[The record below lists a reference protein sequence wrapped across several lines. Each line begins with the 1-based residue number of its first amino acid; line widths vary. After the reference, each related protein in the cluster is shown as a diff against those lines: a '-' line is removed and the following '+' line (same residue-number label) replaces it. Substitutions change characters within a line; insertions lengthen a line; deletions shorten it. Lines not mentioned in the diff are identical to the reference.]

1 MSEPADRPV
10 PPRRR
15 SSALAWLLVLVVLL
29 LAGGFGWHHWQGQRA
44 QQAQAASA
52 EHERAQALD
61 ERLDAL
67 RRDQRAQTAR
77 LQQAEATNRLLRDEV
92 LGLGQRAALVED
104 TVHKLSDPARSGAQ
118 ALRLD
123 EVELLLAQGQQRLLL
138 AGDLDGARSAY
149 ALAAQ
154 LLDGVADPAWLNL
167 RQALT
172 QERAALDALGGDPRA
187 VVAGRLEAFA
197 AGLPALPLQAGA
209 GHRAPVA
216 WWERAF
222 AKIVEVHPSADAV
235 AVEPADRA
243 AGLAALRLELTLA
256 HAAVERRDADGYR
269 AALTR
274 ADGWIQRLWP
284 ASNERDAQRRTL
296 QALRELPLTV
306 ALPTLGSTLEQ
317 MRKQRSA
324 G

>member
-15 SSALAWLLVLVVLL
+15 STALAWLLVLVVLL

-138 AGDLDGARSAY
+138 AGDLDGARRAY

-187 VVAGRLEAFA
+187 VAAGRLEAFA
-197 AGLPALPLQAGA
+197 TALPSLPQQAPAAAGA
-209 GHRAPVA
+209 QA

-222 AKIVEVHPSADAV
+222 ARIVEVRPSADAV

-243 AGLAALRLELTLA
+243 AGLAALRLEFTLA
-256 HAAVERRDADGYR
+256 HAAAERRDADGYR
-269 AALTR
+269 AALAR

-284 ASNERDAQRRTL
+284 ASPERDAQRRAL
-296 QALRELPLTV
+296 QALREQPLTL

-317 MRKQRSA
+317 LRKQRSA

>member
-1 MSEPADRPV
+1 MNVPV
-10 PPRRR
+10 DSPHPPRQRT
-15 SSALAWLLVLVVLL
+15 SALAWLLVPVLL
-29 LAGGFGWHHWQGQRA
+29 LGAAAWGWHQWQARRA
-44 QQAQAASA
+44 TQAQVASA
-52 EHERAQALD
+52 EQLRADAL
-61 ERLDAL
+61 EARLDAL

-104 TVHKLSDPARSGAQ
+104 TVHKLSDPARSGVQ

-138 AGDLDGARSAY
+138 AGDLDGARRAY

-154 LLDGVADPAWLNL
+154 VLDGVADPAWLNL

-187 VVAGRLEAFA
+187 VAAGRLEAFVA
-197 AGLPALPLQAGA
+197 ALPALPAQAPAAADGQ
-209 GHRAPVA
+209 AP

-222 AKIVEVHPSADAV
+222 DRIIEVRPSAGAV

-243 AGLAALRLELTLA
+243 AGLAALRLEFTLA
-256 HAAVERRDADGYR
+256 QAAIERRDRDGYR
-269 AALTR
+269 AALAR

-284 ASNERDAQRRTL
+284 ASPARSAQQATLRTL
-296 QALRELPLTV
+296 GDLPLAV
-306 ALPTLGSTLEQ
+306 ELPTLGSTLEQ
-317 MRKQRSA
+317 LRKQRSA

>member
-1 MSEPADRPV
+1 MSESVDRPV
-10 PPRRR
+10 PPRRTG
-15 SSALAWLLVLVVLL
+15 SALAWLLVPVLL
-29 LAGGFGWHHWQGQRA
+29 LVAGGFGWQRWQGQRA
-44 QQAQAASA
+44 EQARAASA
-52 EHERAQALD
+52 ERERTDALAQ
-61 ERLDAL
+61 RLDAL

-138 AGDLDGARSAY
+138 AGDLDGARGAY

-154 LLDGVADPAWLNL
+154 LLDGIADPAWLNL

-187 VVAGRLEAFA
+187 VVAGRLDAFA
-197 AGLPALPLQAGA
+197 AALPSLPQQAPAAAGA
-209 GHRAPVA
+209 QAP

-222 AKIVEVHPSADAV
+222 AKIVEVRPSADAV

-243 AGLAALRLELTLA
+243 AGLAALRLDLTLA
-256 HAAVERRDADGYR
+256 HAAIERRDDAGYR
-269 AALTR
+269 AALAR

-284 ASNERDAQRRTL
+284 ASQERDAQRRAL
-296 QALRELPLTV
+296 QSLREQPLTL

-317 MRKQRSA
+317 LRKQRSA

>member
-1 MSEPADRPV
+1 MSEAADRPL
-10 PPRRR
+10 PPRR
-15 SSALAWLLVLVVLL
+15 SGSALAWLLALVLVL
-29 LAGGFGWHHWQGQRA
+29 LAAGYGWHRWQGQRM

-52 EHERAQALD
+52 ERQRADAL
-61 ERLDAL
+61 EQRLDAL
-67 RRDQRAQTAR
+67 RSDQRAQTAR

-104 TVHKLSDPARSGAQ
+104 SVHKLADPARSGAQ

-138 AGDLDGARSAY
+138 AGDLDGARRAY

-154 LLDGVADPAWLNL
+154 VLDGVADPAWLNL

-172 QERAALDALGGDPRA
+172 QERAALDALEGDPRA

-197 AGLPALPLQAGA
+197 ATLPALPQQAPDATGAGA
-209 GHRAPVA
+209 P
-216 WWERAF
+216 WWQRAF
-222 AKIVEVHPSADAV
+222 ATLVEVRPSADAV

-243 AGLAALRLELTLA
+243 AGLAALRLEFTLA
-256 HAAVERRDADGYR
+256 HAAIERRDEAGYR

-284 ASNERDAQRRTL
+284 TSSERDARRHAL
-296 QALRELPLTV
+296 QALRALPLTV

-317 MRKQRSA
+317 LRKQRGA

>member
-1 MSEPADRPV
+1 MSDPADRPV
-10 PPRRR
+10 PPRR
-15 SSALAWLLVLVVLL
+15 SGSALAWLLVPVLL
-29 LAGGFGWHHWQGQRA
+29 LLAAGFGWHRWQGQRA
-44 QQAQAASA
+44 EQAQAASA
-52 EHERAQALD
+52 ERQRADAL
-61 ERLDAL
+61 EQRLDAL
-67 RRDQRAQTAR
+67 RNDQRAQAAR

-154 LLDGVADPAWLNL
+154 LLDGIADPAWLNL

-187 VVAGRLEAFA
+187 VVAGRLDAFA
-197 AGLPALPLQAGA
+197 ATLPALPRQ
-209 GHRAPVA
+209 APVA
-216 WWERAF
+216 TGAAAPWWDRAF
-222 AKIVEVHPSADAV
+222 AKLVEVRPSADAV

-243 AGLAALRLELTLA
+243 AGLAALRLEFTLA
-256 HAAVERRDADGYR
+256 HAAVERRDDAGYQ
-269 AALTR
+269 AALAR

-284 ASNERDAQRRTL
+284 ASRERDAQRRAL

-317 MRKQRSA
+317 LRKQRSA

>member
-1 MSEPADRPV
+1 MSEPAARPV

-15 SSALAWLLVLVVLL
+15 APALAWLLALVALL
-29 LAGGFGWHHWQGQRA
+29 LAAGLGWQRWQGQRA

-52 EHERAQALD
+52 ERERADAL
-61 ERLDAL
+61 EQRLDAL

-104 TVHKLSDPARSGAQ
+104 TVHKLADPARSGAQ

-138 AGDLDGARSAY
+138 AGDLDGARRAY

-197 AGLPALPLQAGA
+197 AGLPALPAQTPAAAGA
-209 GHRAPVA
+209 QAP

-222 AKIVEVHPSADAV
+222 ARIVEVRPSADAV

-243 AGLAALRLELTLA
+243 AGLAALRLEFTLA
-256 HAAVERRDADGYR
+256 HAAAERRDDAGYR
-269 AALTR
+269 AALAR

-284 ASNERDAQRRTL
+284 ASAERDARRRAL
-296 QALRELPLTV
+296 QALREQPLTL

-317 MRKQRSA
+317 LRKQRSA

>member
-15 SSALAWLLVLVVLL
+15 GPALAWLLALVVLL
-29 LAGGFGWHHWQGQRA
+29 LAAGFGWHRWQGQRA
-44 QQAQAASA
+44 EQAQAASA
-52 EHERAQALD
+52 ERERADAL
-61 ERLDAL
+61 EQRLDAL

-123 EVELLLAQGQQRLLL
+123 EVELLLAQGQQRLRL
-138 AGDLDGARSAY
+138 AGDLEGARSAY

-154 LLDGVADPAWLNL
+154 LLDGIADPAWLNL

-187 VVAGRLEAFA
+187 VAAGRLDAFA
-197 AGLPALPLQAGA
+197 AALPSLPQQAPAAVGPQ
-209 GHRAPVA
+209 AP

-222 AKIVEVHPSADAV
+222 AKIVDVRPSADAV

-256 HAAVERRDADGYR
+256 HAAIERRDEDGYR
-269 AALTR
+269 AALAR

-284 ASNERDAQRRTL
+284 ASRERDAQRRAL
-296 QALRELPLTV
+296 QSLREQPLTL

-317 MRKQRSA
+317 LRKQRSA

>member
-1 MSEPADRPV
+1 MSDPVDRPV
-10 PPRRR
+10 PPRR
-15 SSALAWLLVLVVLL
+15 SGSALAWLLVLVLLL
-29 LAGGFGWHHWQGQRA
+29 LAAGFGWQRWQNQHTER
-44 QQAQAASA
+44 AQAASA
-52 EHERAQALD
+52 ERQRADAL
-61 ERLDAL
+61 EQRLDAL
-67 RRDQRAQTAR
+67 RNDQRAQVAR

-154 LLDGVADPAWLNL
+154 LLDGIADPAWLNL

-187 VVAGRLEAFA
+187 VVAGRLDAFA
-197 AGLPALPLQAGA
+197 ATLPALPQQ
-209 GHRAPVA
+209 APVA
-216 WWERAF
+216 TGAAAPWWDRAF
-222 AKIVEVHPSADAV
+222 AKLVDVRPSADAV

-243 AGLAALRLELTLA
+243 AGLAALRLEFTLA
-256 HAAVERRDADGYR
+256 HAAVERRDDAGYR

-284 ASNERDAQRRTL
+284 ASRERDAQRRKL

-317 MRKQRSA
+317 LRKQRSA